1 MLTTRSLS
9 STLDRMLSLNQAL
22 DDAFFAGARD
32 GAARVWVPALD
43 VAERKDAYLVTLDLP
58 GVDPTT
64 VDLSFE
70 QNVLTIRGTKPS
82 ALAAARDEELRV
94 YAAERVSGTFERAI
108 RVPEFVDGDQITAHA
123 ANGVLEITVPKAR
136 AAQARK
142 IEIRASQPEI
152 GAPGAATA

>member
-22 DDAFFAGARD
+22 DDAFFAGAHN

-43 VAERKDAYLVTLDLP
+43 VAERKDAYLITLDLP
-58 GVDPTT
+58 GVDPKT

-82 ALAAARDEELRV
+82 ALVAAGDEGELRV
-94 YAAERVSGTFERAI
+94 YAAERVNGSFERSV
-108 RVPEFVDGDQITAHA
+108 RLPEFVDGDRITAHA
-123 ANGVLEITVPKAR
+123 VNGVLEITVPKAQ

-142 IEIRASQPEI
+142 IEIRADQPQI
-152 GAPGAATA
+152 TV